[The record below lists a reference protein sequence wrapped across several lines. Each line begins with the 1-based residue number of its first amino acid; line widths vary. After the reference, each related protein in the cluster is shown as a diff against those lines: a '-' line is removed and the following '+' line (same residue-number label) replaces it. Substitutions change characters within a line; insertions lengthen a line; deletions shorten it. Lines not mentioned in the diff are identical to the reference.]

1 MQKKPTPLPLYAH
14 PTLTVL
20 VDDSDSFLRS
30 LSFQLDPIHASKT
43 FHDTTTALQWLRH
56 SDQGRQAMPMPLHMN
71 FDTQNQAG
79 DQFNVAL
86 DVDAIYRIAGQPQR
100 FATPSVLVVDYS
112 MPQMNGLEFCEQVR
126 DLPCKKI
133 LFTGAADEKIAVSAF
148 NQGLIDRYIQKS
160 DDHALDLLELEVTAL
175 QRSYF
180 EDQSDTLRELVLLH
194 NYHFLGDP
202 VLALQVQRLK
212 QDMGFIEHYLFAN
225 PTGIVFLDKF
235 GRTRLM
241 MIATEQG
248 LAAHYEMACDSDA
261 PQSLL
266 DALRERRVLP
276 FFSDEGGD
284 GMYARHMG
292 DNWHRY
298 CAMPQL
304 CQGRETYYWALF
316 DLPPHY
322 YAQPPLAYTEFLR
335 AQREQANAPAIV
347 TSARRGWQ
355 RDRETTS

>member
-1 MQKKPTPLPLYAH
+1 MHLPVYAH

-43 FHDTTTALQWLRH
+43 FHDTNGALQWLRH
-56 SDQGRQAMPMPLHMN
+56 SARSGRAASCAPLHMN
-71 FDTQNQAG
+71 FDTQNQPG

-86 DVDAIYRIAGQPQR
+86 DLESIYRIASQPQR
-100 FATPSVLVVDYS
+100 FATPAVLVVDYS
-112 MPQMNGLEFCEQVR
+112 MPQMNGLEFCERVS

-148 NQGLIDRYIQKS
+148 NRGLIDRYIKKS
-160 DDHALDLLELEVTAL
+160 DAQALDILELEIATL

-180 EDQSDTLRELVLLH
+180 ADQSETLRDLVLLH

-202 VLALQVQRLK
+202 VLAMQVQRLK
-212 QDMGFIEHYLFAN
+212 QDLGFIEHYIFPN
-225 PTGIVFLDKF
+225 PTGILFLDKF

-241 MIATEQG
+241 MIETEEG
-248 LAAHYEMACDSDA
+248 MAAQYEMARDSDA

-266 DALRERRVLP
+266 DALQERRVLP
-276 FFSDEGGD
+276 FFSDADGD
-284 GMYARHMG
+284 GMYARRIG

-298 CAMPQL
+298 CAAPQV
-304 CQGRETYYWALF
+304 CVGRETYYWALF
-316 DLPPHY
+316 DLPSHY
-322 YAQPPLAYTEFLR
+322 FHQQPCAYTQFLR
-335 AQREQANAPAIV
+335 EQRELAI
-347 TSARRGWQ
+347 A
-355 RDRETTS
+355 

>member
-1 MQKKPTPLPLYAH
+1 MIMSLPLYTH

-30 LSFQLDPIHASKT
+30 LAFQLDPIHASKT
-43 FHDTTTALQWLRH
+43 FHDTTTALHWLRH
-56 SDQGRQAMPMPLHMN
+56 GDHGRRGTPPPPPLHMN
-71 FDTQNQAG
+71 FDTQNQPG

-86 DVDAIYRIAGQPQR
+86 DIDAIYRIAGQPQR

-112 MPQMNGLEFCEQVR
+112 MPQMNGLEFCELVS

-148 NQGLIDRYIQKS
+148 NRGLIDRYIQKS
-160 DDHALDLLELEVTAL
+160 DDHALDILELELTTL
-175 QRSYF
+175 QRRYF
-180 EDQSDTLRELVLLH
+180 TDQSETLRELVLLH

-212 QDMGFIEHYLFAN
+212 QDLGFIEHYLFAN

-241 MIATEQG
+241 MIETEQG
-248 LAAHYEMACDSDA
+248 MAAQYEMACDSDA

-266 DALRERRVLP
+266 DALGARRVLP
-276 FFSDEGGD
+276 FFSDVDGD

-298 CAMPQL
+298 CATPQV
-304 CQGRETYYWALF
+304 CRGRETYYWALF

-335 AQREQANAPAIV
+335 QERELANAAASV
-347 TSARRGWQ
+347 TSTRRGRQ
-355 RDRETTS
+355 RDRETTP

>member
-1 MQKKPTPLPLYAH
+1 MHLPVYAH

-43 FHDTTTALQWLRH
+43 FHDTHGALQWLRRSARGQSTH
-56 SDQGRQAMPMPLHMN
+56 TPLHMN
-71 FDTQNQAG
+71 FDTQNQAA

-86 DVDAIYRIAGQPQR
+86 DLESIYRIADQPQR

-112 MPQMNGLEFCEQVR
+112 MPQMNGLEFCER
-126 DLPCKKI
+126 ISDLPCKKI

-148 NQGLIDRYIQKS
+148 NRGLIDRYIKKS
-160 DDHALDLLELEVTAL
+160 DDHALDILELEITAL
-175 QRSYF
+175 QRRYF
-180 EDQSDTLRELVLLH
+180 EDQSETLRDLVVLH
-194 NYHFLGDP
+194 NYQFLGDP
-202 VLALQVQRLK
+202 VLALQVQKLK
-212 QDMGFIEHYLFAN
+212 QDLGFIEHYIFPN

-241 MIATEQG
+241 MIETEDG
-248 LAAHYEMACDSDA
+248 MAAQYEMARDSDA

-266 DALRERRVLP
+266 DALQERRVLP
-276 FFSDEGGD
+276 FFSDADGD
-284 GMYARHMG
+284 GMYSRRIG

-298 CAMPQL
+298 CAAPQR
-304 CQGRETYYWALF
+304 CVGRTTYYWALF

-322 YAQPPLAYTEFLR
+322 FEQQPFPYTQFLR
-335 AQREQANAPAIV
+335 EQRELAI
-347 TSARRGWQ
+347 A
-355 RDRETTS
+355 